1 MDKNTGSSM
10 VTENN
15 REGNMYYFSQ
25 CFEKHRLSLSVCFSD
40 VEPFEILDKIIYIPI
55 TVRSALLFLKNL
67 VLSNELIKVEL
78 PP

>member
-15 REGNMYYFSQ
+15 REGNVYYFAQ
-25 CFEKHRLSLSVCFSD
+25 CFEKHRLSLSGCFSD

-55 TVRSALLFLKNL
+55 SVRSALHFLKNL
-67 VLSNELIKVEL
+67 VLSNDQVIW
-78 PP
+78 